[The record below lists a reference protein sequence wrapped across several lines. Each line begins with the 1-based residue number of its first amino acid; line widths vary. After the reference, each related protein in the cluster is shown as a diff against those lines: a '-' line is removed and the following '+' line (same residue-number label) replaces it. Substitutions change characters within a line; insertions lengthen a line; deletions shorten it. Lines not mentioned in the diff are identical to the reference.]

1 MRLASRSDN
10 SRSWNVGALA
20 IALTAGFLAGTAA
33 GPPPAARA
41 DVRRT
46 QPREAFQ
53 AGSERNESVLRE
65 IAATLNRIDSRVER
79 IEKSLSKGQ

>member
-1 MRLASRSDN
+1 MPHHVISGKSRA
-10 SRSWNVGALA
+10 WNAVVLGSAVA
-20 IALTAGFLAGTAA
+20 AGFIAGAASTPSPTAQ
-33 GPPPAARA
+33 A

-65 IAATLNRIDSRVER
+65 IAAALNRIDSRVER
-79 IEKSLSKGQ
+79 IEKLLSKSP